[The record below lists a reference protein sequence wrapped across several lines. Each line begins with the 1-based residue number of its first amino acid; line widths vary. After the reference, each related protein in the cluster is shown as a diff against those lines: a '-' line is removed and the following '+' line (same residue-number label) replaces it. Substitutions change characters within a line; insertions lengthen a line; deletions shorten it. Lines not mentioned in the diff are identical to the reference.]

1 MEFLGI
7 GESKLKIVMTEK
19 ELTDYGISA
28 FADGKQ
34 DAKSRRR
41 FWEVLGRAR
50 DEVGFDPAR
59 DKVLV
64 QFYPMKTGGLEIFV
78 TKLGLLA
85 PESARLVSRSERVTL
100 LSRSECVYS
109 FTDEVDMS
117 LALALLY
124 KLSGDSTP
132 RFESYYLNG
141 IYYLIV
147 EEYTKG
153 DEPTEFIHLSEFG
166 TQLTAD
172 LAVYIR
178 EHGCAHECNL

>member
-19 ELTDYGISA
+19 EISEYGIASLS
-28 FADGKQ
+28 DGKQ
-34 DAKSRRR
+34 DAKSRRS
-41 FWEVLGRAR
+41 FWQLLGLAKA
-50 DEVGFDPAR
+50 EVGFDPAR

-85 PESARLVSRSERVTL
+85 PDSARLVSRSERVTL

-109 FTDEVDMS
+109 FSSEGNMRT
-117 LALALLY
+117 ALDILLR
-124 KLSGDSTP
+124 LTGDGAPHFDTYSIGDNL
-132 RFESYYLNG
+132 YM
-141 IYYLIV
+141 IV

-178 EHGCAHECNL
+178 EHGKAYVL